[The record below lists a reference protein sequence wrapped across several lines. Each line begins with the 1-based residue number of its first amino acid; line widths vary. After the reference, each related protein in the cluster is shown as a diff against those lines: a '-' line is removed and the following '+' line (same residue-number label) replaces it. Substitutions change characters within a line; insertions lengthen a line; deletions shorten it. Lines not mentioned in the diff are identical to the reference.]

1 MRPNP
6 WIASAAAAAL
16 LVGGCAG
23 TPPPT
28 REEGGAVIGAVAG
41 GVLGGQVG
49 HGAGQAAAIFVGAI
63 LGAIAGREIGRG
75 LDIQDEMR
83 AQQVLEKNRTG
94 QMTSWVDPDSG
105 GTVSVMPTR
114 TYQKAD
120 KTYCREYTTEV
131 IVGGKREQ
139 AYGTACRQPDG
150 SWKIV
155 Q

>member
-1 MRPNP
+1 MRANS
-6 WIASAAAAAL
+6 WIASVAVAAL

-28 REEGGAVIGAVAG
+28 REEGGTLIGAVAG
-41 GVLGGQVG
+41 GVLGSQVG
-49 HGAGQAAAIFVGAI
+49 SGSGQAAAIFVGAI

-83 AQQVLEKNRTG
+83 AQQALEKSRTG
-94 QMTSWVDPDSG
+94 QVTSWVDPDSG
-105 GTVSVMPTR
+105 GTVSITPTR
-114 TYQKAD
+114 TYQKAGSP
-120 KTYCREYTTEV
+120 CREYQTEV
-131 IVGGKREQ
+131 IVGGRREQ

-155 Q
+155 E